1 MVLQGFWG
9 GNCHIY
15 REYIYR
21 NATRTLYRV
30 LSGAGI
36 FFRTFRDHF
45 QLQFGM
51 SAPEPV
57 RARFWVPSASMVMM
71 RWWLS
76 APSGELAKAMWRP
89 SGDQVGKSQRPISWV
104 S

>member
-1 MVLQGFWG
+1 MVRQGFFG
-9 GNCHIY
+9 ENC
-15 REYIYR
+15 YIYR
-21 NATRTLYRV
+21 DYI
-30 LSGAGI
+30 SC
-36 FFRTFRDHF
+36 RDRLTIYLLFAAVAVCKCFGGYF

-57 RARFWVPSASMVMM
+57 RARFWVPSARMVMM

-76 APSGELAKAMWRP
+76 APAGEFEKAMWRP

-104 S
+104 G